1 MEQISHIH
9 DKIVYFLIETM
20 GHMTLNSSPDTWE
33 LIDEDPGYLHINAYN
48 LSYRDENALYAF
60 EREFNQQYEGFWR
73 MDVQPNNY
81 NDVHRIYVERDY

>member
-1 MEQISHIH
+1 MQSAQIFDLVVNWLIDNTDHI
-9 DKIVYFLIETM
+9 VTNA
-20 GHMTLNSSPDTWE
+20 GPGNWE
-33 LIDEDPGYLHINAYN
+33 LIDQDPGYIHINAYD

-81 NDVHRIYVERDY
+81 NDVHRIYITRDR